1 MPCSRASFVSLPPE
15 IICQL
20 LRHASPHD
28 LLSVMGSCSYLYSL
42 RHEYIGDVLLRYE
55 CATLY
60 VHNMVRDTF
69 SSAACSCRLLRSFF
83 FVTAS
88 SHYGEQVWE
97 RALAFEYP
105 LDVLQAVC
113 QAASWRSAPA
123 DNRNK
128 FCPGASRLL
137 LHACKTGKADWIRV
151 LLSRHGR
158 VVADPTYQVR
168 TM

>member
-1 MPCSRASFVSLPPE
+1 V
-15 IICQL
+15 
-20 LRHASPHD
+20 
-28 LLSVMGSCSYLYSL
+28 
-42 RHEYIGDVLLRYE
+42 RHESVDLMRE
-55 CATLY
+55 TL
-60 VHNMVRDTF
+60 

-83 FVTAS
+83 LIVAS

-123 DNRNK
+123 ENRTE

-137 LHACKTGKADWIRV
+137 LHACKTGKADWVRV
-151 LLSRHGR
+151 LLSRHSR
-158 VVADPTYQVR
+158 VVADPTFQVR
-168 TM
+168 AM